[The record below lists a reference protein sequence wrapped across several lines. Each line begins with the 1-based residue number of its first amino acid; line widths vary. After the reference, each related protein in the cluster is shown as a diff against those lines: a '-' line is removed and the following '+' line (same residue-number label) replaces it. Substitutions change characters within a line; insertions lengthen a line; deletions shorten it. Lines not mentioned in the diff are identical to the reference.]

1 MSLISHCLDLI
12 GAFVAVYV
20 ITTGYYFISKIL
32 CCTIMVVIQCPH
44 CSLSVELDDGVS
56 GLFDCP
62 HCGEDFQWGEI
73 DEEIDHKKPTGS
85 DWAMS
90 RVPRYVGIVFVLG
103 TVLLFFP
110 VILALLLPVLFGVFF
125 VYMMT
130 LSPIYVGRARKQRL
144 ISTAREIQ
152 SGIKAIKE
160 YELD

>member
-1 MSLISHCLDLI
+1 M
-12 GAFVAVYV
+12 
-20 ITTGYYFISKIL
+20 
-32 CCTIMVVIQCPH
+32 
-44 CSLSVELDDGVS
+44 
-56 GLFDCP
+56 
-62 HCGEDFQWGEI
+62 GEI

>member
-1 MSLISHCLDLI
+1 
-12 GAFVAVYV
+12 
-20 ITTGYYFISKIL
+20 
-32 CCTIMVVIQCPH
+32 MVVIQCPH
-44 CSLSVELDDGVS
+44 CSLEVELDDGVS

-73 DEEIDHKKPTGS
+73 NEEIDHKIPTVS